1 MNNDNLPLDLALMD
15 PELREML
22 LPIKEQMVS
31 IGIAS
36 INAETVPLIRQLM
49 SAGEYLPEG
58 EPLIE
63 KRFIAGINGAPD
75 VCVYVIGASVTDE
88 KLRAGDGSIKKRPA
102 ILHMHGGGYV
112 IGSAVS
118 ALPRY
123 QQLARDNDCVI
134 VSIEYR
140 LAPET
145 PFPGSL
151 DDNYAVLQWVYKMA
165 DVLGVDRARISVMG
179 ESAGGGHAAML
190 AIAAR
195 DRGEIPLHHQ
205 ILIYPML
212 DDRTGNVRPNK
223 PWVGQ
228 HIWTASDNYFCWSS
242 LLGVPAG
249 SPSVPEG
256 AVPARVENLKRLPA
270 TFIAVGALDLFVDES
285 IEYARRL
292 LDAGVPTD
300 LFVIAGAFHGF
311 DGLAVQSSAAQRFTA
326 AIDEAVRRACI

>member
-1 MNNDNLPLDLALMD
+1 MNNDNLPLDLALID
-15 PELREML
+15 PELREL
-22 LPIKEQMVS
+22 LIPIKAQLEA
-31 IGIAS
+31 IGIKGF
-36 INAETVPLIRQLM
+36 NTETIALMRQLM
-49 SAGEYLPEG
+49 SRGEDLPAG
-58 EPLIE
+58 EPLVE
-63 KRFIAGINGAPD
+63 KRFVPGINGAPD
-75 VCVYVIGASVTDE
+75 ICVFVIGAAEQTGKS
-88 KLRAGDGSIKKRPA
+88 RPA

-112 IGSAVS
+112 IGNAIS
-118 ALPRY
+118 ALPRF

-134 VSIEYR
+134 VSVEYR

-151 DDNYAVLQWVYKMA
+151 DDNYAALQWLHTNA
-165 DVLGVDRARISVMG
+165 QALGVDRTRISVMG

-195 DRGEIPLHHQ
+195 DRGEIRLHHQ

-212 DDRTGNVRPNK
+212 DDRSGNVTPNK

-228 HIWTASDNYFCWSS
+228 HIWTAQDNHFGWSS

-249 SPSVPEG
+249 SASVPVG
-256 AVPARVENLKRLPA
+256 SVPARVENLKGLPTA
-270 TFIAVGALDLFVDES
+270 FIAVGSLDLFVDED

-300 LFVIAGAFHGF
+300 LVVVAGAFHGF
-311 DGLAVQSSAAQRFTA
+311 DGLAQQSAIAQRFTA
-326 AIDEAVRRACI
+326 TIDEAVRRACT